1 MESFAAQF
9 ADVLGSKPVLKPQ
22 DDQPWALTFEN
33 YHPVE
38 VQLDDSL
45 VTFRIR
51 TTKLDRGDQV
61 VDQDASIEASY
72 RVTLIDGA
80 IQLDRQGEV
89 KIDFTGKQQRG
100 VRAASLRNL
109 LKKQF
114 ADVFKEQLLDTPL
127 RVTDR
132 LPSELQGLQLTSV
145 QVDDGWIQAHLR

>member
-1 MESFAAQF
+1 M
-9 ADVLGSKPVLKPQ
+9 
-22 DDQPWALTFEN
+22 
-33 YHPVE
+33 
-38 VQLDDSL
+38 
-45 VTFRIR
+45 
-51 TTKLDRGDQV
+51 
-61 VDQDASIEASY
+61 
-72 RVTLIDGA
+72 IDGA